1 LFYVTTLGALME
13 RYAIVR
19 LTTLARAPGLLSAQ
33 RIFLIGTGANVG
45 TTGKGNVARDKIRR
59 LICGTSG

>member
-1 LFYVTTLGALME
+1 ME

-33 RIFLIGTGANVG
+33 RIFLIGTGRQCRHHRQG
-45 TTGKGNVARDKIRR
+45 ERRARVRR